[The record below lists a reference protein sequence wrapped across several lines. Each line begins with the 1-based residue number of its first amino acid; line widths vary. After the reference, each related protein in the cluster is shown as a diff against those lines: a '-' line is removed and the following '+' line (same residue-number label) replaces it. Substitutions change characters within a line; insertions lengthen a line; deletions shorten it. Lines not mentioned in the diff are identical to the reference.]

1 MDSSKPNILLIDDD
15 PLVRHIV
22 KKALAD
28 GNYTIAE
35 AGSGTEG
42 LERARACRPDLV
54 LLDVMIPD
62 IVGYE
67 VCHRLRQ
74 TSSTANVPVIML
86 TALGNISEKIRGLQA
101 GADDYITKPFDPREL
116 RTRVEVHLRRSAR
129 DLSASPLTSL
139 PGSPAIEQILG
150 ARIESREPLAVLYFD
165 LAISESF
172 ACTSWVAAMGFPNAM
187 RFLAKSSAT
196 SKQCCAAP
204 I

>member
-42 LERARACRPDLV
+42 LERARACRPDLG

-62 IVGYE
+62 IDGYE

-86 TALGNISEKIRGLQA
+86 TALGNISEKLRGLQA

-116 RTRVEVHLRRSAR
+116 RTRVEPIKGTV
-129 DLSASPLTSL
+129 TTKQVQE
-139 PGSPAIEQILG
+139 GQ
-150 ARIESREPLAVLYFD
+150 YFD
-165 LAISESF
+165 EGTL
-172 ACTSWVAAMGFPNAM
+172 
-187 RFLAKSSAT
+187 LY
-196 SKQCCAAP
+196 QL
-204 I
+204 